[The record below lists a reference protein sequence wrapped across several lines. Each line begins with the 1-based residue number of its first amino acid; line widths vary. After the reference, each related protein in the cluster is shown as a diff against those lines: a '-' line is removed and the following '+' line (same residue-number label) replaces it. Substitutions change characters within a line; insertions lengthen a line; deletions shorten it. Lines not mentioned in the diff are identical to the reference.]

1 MVRILVIED
10 EQEILTCILNFL
22 REENYKALGAND
34 GELGWQLAQKELP
47 DLIICDV
54 TLPKMSGYEV
64 LSALRK
70 IPTTASIPFIFLTA
84 RTNRVDWRKGMEL
97 GADDYL
103 TKPFRLEEL
112 QRAIATRLE
121 KRELLQQHYGRQLR
135 KTKEKLNQVL
145 YYDNVT
151 LLPNRFSLLD
161 TFHKVVNLVDRAKID
176 TVEELKQLSDIAI
189 LCLNLDRFYRIN
201 DLFGYHKGDLILK
214 QVAERLIKSVDEQT
228 VVAYLNGAEFAI
240 IFPNLDNRQA
250 AIELAKLILSDISQ
264 PFYLE
269 QQEIFLT
276 VSIGISFYPNHGKEI
291 EVLLCLARK
300 AMNQAKQRK
309 GNCYQ
314 LYSSSQKN
322 INGDFFS
329 LESDLHR
336 ALERQELKIYYQ
348 PQVSLQ
354 TGKIVS
360 GEALLRWHHP
370 LYGNIVPSKFISVAE
385 ETDLINRISKWSL
398 SVVCQQLKLWHQEGF
413 DQLKMAVNLSAHQF
427 SQQNLTQQ
435 ITEAL
440 NMAQLNAENLELE
453 LTESSLVQHPQ
464 WAVKKLNNLKSLGIE
479 IAIDDFGTGY
489 SSLAYLQQFP
499 LDILKIDRCFIG
511 NLFKNEKT
519 IAITKAIIH
528 MAHNLGMRVIAEGV
542 ETQAE
547 LDFCVQQQCDM
558 IQGYIFSR
566 PVSAANFSK
575 LLQTSKILRIN
586 H

>member
-1 MVRILVIED
+1 MVR
-10 EQEILTCILNFL
+10 
-22 REENYKALGAND
+22 K
-34 GELGWQLAQKELP
+34 
-47 DLIICDV
+47 
-54 TLPKMSGYEV
+54 
-64 LSALRK
+64 
-70 IPTTASIPFIFLTA
+70 
-84 RTNRVDWRKGMEL
+84 
-97 GADDYL
+97 
-103 TKPFRLEEL
+103 
-112 QRAIATRLE
+112 
-121 KRELLQQHYGRQLR
+121 
-135 KTKEKLNQVL
+135 
-145 YYDNVT
+145 
-151 LLPNRFSLLD
+151 
-161 TFHKVVNLVDRAKID
+161 
-176 TVEELKQLSDIAI
+176 LKQLSELAI

-201 DLFGYHKGDLILK
+201 DLFGYQKGDLILK
-214 QVAERLIKSVDEQT
+214 QVAERLIKSVDEHT

-250 AIELAKLILSDISQ
+250 AVELAQSILSDIAQ
-264 PFYLE
+264 PFYLD

-276 VSIGISFYPNHGKEI
+276 VSIGISFYPDHGREI
-291 EVLLCLARK
+291 EVLLRLARK

-314 LYSSSQKN
+314 LYSSRQKN

-354 TGKIVS
+354 TGEIVS

-370 LYGNIVPSKFISVAE
+370 LYGNIVPSKFIPVAE
-385 ETDLINRISKWSL
+385 ETDLINRISKWLL

-413 DQLKMAVNLSAHQF
+413 AQLKMAVNLSAHQF
-427 SQQNLTQQ
+427 SQQDLTQQ

-440 NMAQLNAENLELE
+440 NMAQLSAENLELE
-453 LTESSLVQHPQ
+453 ITEGSLVPNPQ
-464 WAVKKLNNLKSLGIE
+464 WAVKKLKNLKSLGIE

-528 MAHNLGMRVIAEGV
+528 MAHNLGLRVIAEGV

-547 LDFCVQQQCDM
+547 LDFCTQQECDL

-575 LLQTSKILRIN
+575 LLQMNKILRIN